1 MFNDLHHGLVIRCK
15 HWIDNNDV
23 AHQMAHVKAVAKEAR
38 GIAEKY
44 GLDPIRM
51 ELAALLHDI
60 YSGRDRKDHHNLAA
74 AWTRQNLGQYGYD
87 VETVECVAQM
97 CAEHRAS
104 LRGDYSN
111 IYCEAFSAADRGPL
125 SLVGSAER
133 VIGNHLK
140 RISKDE
146 IVAKFPEFYTKL
158 MSKFGREGYARPNSI
173 HAEYYKEN
181 IEEFIDETKTEEYAL
196 YVVLCHRESCWDF
209 DVLRTIEETD
219 KYLLPDDRIYTYQW
233 QTDTFVDDAR
243 MIEHP
248 SFDVPVTK
256 GRVLYTKGV
265 I

>member
-1 MFNDLHHGLVIRCK
+1 MFNDLHHGLVVRCK

-23 AHQMAHVKAVAKEAR
+23 AHRMPHVKAVAKEAKR
-38 GIAEKY
+38 IAEYYK
-44 GLDPIRM
+44 LDPTRM
-51 ELAALLHDI
+51 ALAALLHDI
-60 YSGRDRKDHHNLAA
+60 YSGRDRKEHHNLAA
-74 AWTRQNLGQYGYD
+74 TWARQNLGQYGYD
-87 VETVECVAQM
+87 AEMVECVAQM

-104 LRGDYSN
+104 LRGEYSN
-111 IYCEAFSAADRGPL
+111 DYCEAFSAADRGPL

-133 VIGNHLK
+133 VFGEHLK
-140 RISKDE
+140 RISKDD
-146 IVAKFPEFYTKL
+146 IVARFPEFYTKL
-158 MSKFGREGYARPNSI
+158 MSKFGREGYARPNSK

-196 YVVLCHRESCWDF
+196 SVVLCFRDSCWDF
-209 DVLRTIEETD
+209 DVLRVVEETD

-233 QTDTFVDDAR
+233 QTDTFVDEAR

-248 SFDVPVTK
+248 SFDVPVIK